1 MGDILIHPTLKVGEL
16 SLESILTDPAQT
28 YLIGNKD
35 KSSILCRKTVE
46 LILGYVEHSIY
57 ILPIS
62 RKKEIRQPKS
72 HTVDKY
78 HTPTN
83 IMTT

>member
-1 MGDILIHPTLKVGEL
+1 MGDILIHPPLKIRKL

-62 RKKEIRQPKS
+62 RKKKFVSQRVTQSIS
-72 HTVDKY
+72 
-78 HTPTN
+78 
-83 IMTT
+83 TTRPLTS